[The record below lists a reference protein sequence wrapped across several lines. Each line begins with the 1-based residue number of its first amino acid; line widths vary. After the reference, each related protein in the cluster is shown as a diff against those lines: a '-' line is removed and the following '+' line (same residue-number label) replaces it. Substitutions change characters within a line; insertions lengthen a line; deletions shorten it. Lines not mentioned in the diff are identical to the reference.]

1 MNIIIGNSWPY
12 ANGKLHLGRIAVFIP
27 GDILARY
34 HRMMGDNVLFISGSD
49 AHGKPVKTK
58 AESLNLSPKEIF
70 LTYHKKFIEC
80 FKRLDF
86 SFDLFTNTDTEFH
99 KEMVMKFIKELYDKG
114 YIYEKTSVERETG
127 NESNHLFLAL
137 SKFENDVKKTFIK
150 QQVWRKNAQGI
161 TKKYIDEGL
170 RDKAVTKEIDWG
182 VDVPLDGFEDKKI
195 FVWIEALFGYIT
207 ATAKSLEGTDQVIE
221 DYWNDEDSKVYL
233 VHGKDNIPFHTII
246 FPALLS
252 ALEFKNVNLNII
264 SSEHLKLEGKDF
276 STNKNWAIWVD
287 EILNKYDVDSLRYYL
302 ILNGPE
308 NSNTDFKWRN
318 FINTHNNDLVLKF
331 NKLYKNTILNGSFET
346 LSLNEKN
353 KILDLYFNVGDKIE
367 EGKFKSALKE
377 IFIYIK
383 EESDNNRPNINI
395 FINIVNLLEPFMP
408 RICLKIKKQF
418 DIKESVWN
426 FIEIKDI
433 KEMPKYKPIFGMI
446 DKKDAIE
453 ELKKLKDKKILK

>member
-58 AESLNLSPKEIF
+58 AKSLNLSPEEVF

-80 FKRLDF
+80 FKKLDF

-114 YIYEKTSVERETG
+114 YIYKKISVERETG
-127 NESNHLFLAL
+127 HESEHLFLAL
-137 SKFENDVKKTFIK
+137 SKFENDVKRIFIK
-150 QQVWRKNAQGI
+150 QQVWRKNAQSI

-170 RDKAVTKEIDWG
+170 RDRAVTKEIDWG

-195 FVWIEALFGYIT
+195 FVWIEALLGYIT
-207 ATAKSLEGTDQVIE
+207 ATARSLEGTGQIIE

-276 STNKNWAIWVD
+276 STNKNWAIWVE
-287 EILNKYDVDSLRYYL
+287 EILKKYDVDSLRYYL

-331 NKLYKNTILNGSFET
+331 NKLYKNTILNGSFKT
-346 LSLNEKN
+346 LSLDKKN
-353 KILDLYFNVGDKIE
+353 KILDLYFSVGDKIE

-377 IFIYIK
+377 IFNYIR
-383 EESDNNRPNINI
+383 EESENNRPNINS

-408 RICLKIKKQF
+408 RTCLKIKSQF
-418 DIKESVWN
+418 NIEESMWN

-433 KEMPKYKPIFGMI
+433 KEIPKYKPIFEMI

-453 ELKKLKDKKILK
+453 ELQKLKDKKISK